1 MKDKCEACRKT
12 WPDYGAATNALG
24 CDLNPLCKANPQKC
38 GLRDKRPN
46 GCQWAKENAST
57 KTCQGNM
64 IDSIAL
70 AVGHEFKETLLE
82 KVKTLVRSYDAARA
96 ELDTL
101 WAERTCE
108 NCAEYRASN
117 LFCIGFGKPNPP
129 YKTPK
134 YDGPCNRWSSIS
146 NRYDR

>member
-101 WAERTCE
+101 WAERRTSLE
-108 NCAEYRASN
+108 GMIMNNSA
-117 LFCIGFGKPNPP
+117 INPQDRMKVVSEHP
-129 YKTPK
+129 Y
-134 YDGPCNRWSSIS
+134 
-146 NRYDR
+146 